1 MPVRPDDGAVR
12 WRARRGPAGAAVL
25 GTLLAGLVAVG
36 CGPVPS
42 VVPAA
47 AAATTCTPGW
57 TAAWHAAQQAVPG
70 DSLAGRTLRMVVR
83 PGAAGEQLRLRL
95 SNRHGDGPL
104 RIAAMTVGTTGP
116 GAAVTRPVPL
126 TVGGAPVAD
135 IPVGAEVL
143 TDPAPVAAAA
153 GVPLTVSLFLAE
165 VPRTIGSHPV
175 AMRTAWLSGPGDRT
189 AAPDAAGFDTT
200 LQSWPVLTGLEVLAP
215 RPDGAVLVIGD
226 SLVDGV
232 GSTPGGD
239 DRFPDQLAARLS
251 AVGGDRPMTVLNAG
265 LSRNQ
270 LLQDDPPAG
279 GDAPST
285 RWDDDV
291 AAVPGVRD
299 VVLLVGTNDLA
310 AGAAGGDLVAGLQGF
325 AQRARAA
332 GLRVFLT
339 TIPPSA
345 SGGRA
350 APSAVAA
357 RDEVNDWLRSDGRR
371 WADGVIDAAAALG
384 DPGDPL
390 RLRPDLDSGDGLHP
404 SPAGYRA
411 LAASVPV
418 EELSGSPC
426 RTSPDR

>member
-1 MPVRPDDGAVR
+1 MRGGDRSVHRRGAV
-12 WRARRGPAGAAVL
+12 VL
-25 GTLLAGLVAVG
+25 GALLLGFATA
-36 CGPVPS
+36 CGSAPA

-47 AAATTCTPGW
+47 AAVSCAPGW

-83 PGAAGEQLRLRL
+83 PGATGGQLRLRL

-104 RIAAMTVGTTGP
+104 RVGAVTVGTAGP
-116 GAAVTRPVPL
+116 GAAVDRPVPL
-126 TVGGAPVAD
+126 SVGGRPGVELAP
-135 IPVGAEVL
+135 GEEVL
-143 TDPAPVAAAA
+143 TDPAPVAATS
-153 GVPLTVSLFLAE
+153 GVPLTVSLFLAA

-189 AAPDAAGFDTT
+189 AAPDPAGFDTT
-200 LQSWPVLTGLEVLAP
+200 LQSWPLLAGLEVLAP

-239 DRFPDQLAARLS
+239 DRFPDQLAARL
-251 AVGGDRPMTVLNAG
+251 AAAGGDRPMTVLNAG
-265 LSRNQ
+265 LSRNR

-279 GDAPST
+279 GDAPLT

-299 VVLLVGTNDLA
+299 VILLVGTNDLA
-310 AGAAGGDLVAGLQGF
+310 AGAGADEVVAGLRAF
-325 AQRARAA
+325 AARARDT
-332 GLRVFLT
+332 GLRVFLS

-345 SGGRA
+345 SGGRDR
-350 APSAVAA
+350 PEVVAV
-357 RDEVNDWLRSDGRR
+357 RDAVNEQVRTDGRD
-371 WADGVIDAAAALG
+371 WADGVIDAAVALG
-384 DPGDPL
+384 DPGDPR
-390 RLRPDLDSGDGLHP
+390 RLRADLDSGDGLHP

-418 EELSGSPC
+418 GDLSGSPC
-426 RTSPDR
+426 RTSGDR

>member
-1 MPVRPDDGAVR
+1 MAVC
-12 WRARRGPAGAAVL
+12 
-25 GTLLAGLVAVG
+25 GTLLAGLVAAG
-36 CGPVPS
+36 CGPAPTPL
-42 VVPAA
+42 PAA
-47 AAATTCTPGW
+47 AAAATCAPGW

-70 DSLAGRTLRMVVR
+70 DSLTGRTLRMVVR
-83 PGAAGEQLRLRL
+83 PGATGEQLRLRL

-104 RIAAMTVGTTGP
+104 RIAAMTVGTAGP

-135 IPVGAEVL
+135 LPPGAEVL
-143 TDPAPVAAAA
+143 TDPAPVASVA
-153 GVPLTVSLFLAE
+153 GGPLTVSLFLAQ

-189 AAPDAAGFDTT
+189 AAPDPAGFDTT

-232 GSTPGGD
+232 GSTPDGD
-239 DRFPDQLAARLS
+239 DRFPDQLAARL
-251 AVGGDRPMTVLNAG
+251 AAAGGDRPMTVLNAG
-265 LSRNQ
+265 LSRNR

-279 GDAPST
+279 GDAPLN

-310 AGAAGGDLVAGLQGF
+310 AGASGADLVEGLQAF

-339 TIPPSA
+339 TVPPSV
-345 SGGRA
+345 SGGRD
-350 APSAVAA
+350 APAVVAA
-357 RDEVNDWLRSDGRR
+357 RDEVNAWLLADGRR

-384 DPGDPL
+384 DPGDRR

-404 SPAGYRA
+404 SAYGYRV

-418 EELSGSPC
+418 GELSGSVC
-426 RTSPDR
+426 RTRPRS